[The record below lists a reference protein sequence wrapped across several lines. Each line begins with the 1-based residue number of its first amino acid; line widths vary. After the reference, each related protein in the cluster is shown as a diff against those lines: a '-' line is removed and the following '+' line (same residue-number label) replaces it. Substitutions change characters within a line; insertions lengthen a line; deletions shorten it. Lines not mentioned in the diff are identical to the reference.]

1 MDSRP
6 YTVLTAVVYVLYER
20 NSYGR
25 IVCTWKGH
33 VPSYFLRLYYSFLVI
48 FLYVIPAV
56 LTIAAN
62 ARMYKK
68 HNLVQPNLRA
78 SGRLQQN
85 RKASKLVIIVASI
98 FFVCWT
104 PFNVM
109 LTVIFVVQKL
119 DFPFRHFL
127 WLASSVLV
135 QCQASFNPV
144 VYFLLSNS
152 YKCKNQ
158 NGCFPSLACYIRLS
172 VRTIVLINLC
182 CKRSKLDSR
191 KQRNSSG
198 RDISVQHTTGSI
210 DTLY

>member
-1 MDSRP
+1 
-6 YTVLTAVVYVLYER
+6 
-20 NSYGR
+20 
-25 IVCTWKGH
+25 
-33 VPSYFLRLYYSFLVI
+33 
-48 FLYVIPAV
+48 
-56 LTIAAN
+56 
-62 ARMYKK
+62 MYKK
-68 HNLVQPNLRA
+68 LNLVQPNLRA

-98 FFVCWT
+98 FFFYWT

-135 QCQASFNPV
+135 QRQASFNPV

-152 YKCKNQ
+152 YKCKSQ
-158 NGCFPSLACYIRLS
+158 NGCFRSLARYIRLS